1 MKTVVISQPM
11 YFPWVGMHEQ
21 LRLADDYV
29 DYADVA
35 FSKGSF
41 INRVQIKTAVGSQW
55 LTLPLYGLRLGQL
68 IAEVKL
74 DERQQ
79 WRSKHRKTLAQ
90 VYARAPF
97 LDDLLALVDE
107 VFAST
112 PDNLAE
118 VSLASTLA
126 VHRYFDF
133 DHPLRIHS
141 SIAMDI
147 SGSKSQRVLDIV
159 RALNGNRYV
168 TGHGALNY
176 LDHELFERADIAVEY
191 MQYEKREYP
200 QEHPPFT
207 PYVSTLDLIANMGRA
222 GRACIISG
230 AVGWRE
236 MRKLHPATTAQPQFG
251 DE

>member
-11 YFPWVGMHEQ
+11 YFPWVGVHEQ
-21 LRLADDYV
+21 LRIADDYV

-41 INRVQIKTAVGSQW
+41 TNRVQIKVATGSQW
-55 LTLPLYGLRLGQL
+55 LTLPLHGLRLGQL
-68 IAEVKL
+68 IAEIKL
-74 DERQQ
+74 DEHQQ

-90 VYARAPF
+90 AYARAPF
-97 LDDLLALVDE
+97 LNDLLALVDE

-112 PDNLAE
+112 SDNLAE
-118 VSLASTLA
+118 ISLASMLA

-133 DHPLRIHS
+133 NHPLRIHS
-141 SIAMDI
+141 SIAMGI

-159 RALNGNRYV
+159 RALGGDRYI

-207 PYVSTLDLIANMGRA
+207 PYVSALDLIANMGRA
-222 GRACIISG
+222 GRACIVSG

-236 MRKLHPATTAQPQFG
+236 MRKLYPTTTAQPKLS